1 MYEKKNEKKHS
12 FPFFLGKAAINKYNH
27 MQKAVLGVLGVLL
40 GHYLVQKHRN
50 SVRPR
55 LISTNNERVVIIGAS
70 SGIGRECALQYAKR
84 GATLILFARRESLL
98 AELQQE
104 CQAGGSASVDIVV
117 GDVTV
122 QEDLERLARTV
133 NGVDTVIYCAG
144 MISVRPFLDN
154 KQDSLM
160 DALQKITQTNYFSA
174 VLASRLFLPLLMES
188 SKSPNL
194 IIISSLAGKVG
205 APTRSLYAGA
215 KHAVQ
220 GFFDSLRVEV
230 APFNVHV
237 GLVCPGTVDTALR
250 QSAVDLNGGQD
261 EIAGSKK
268 NKLSPA
274 TVAARII
281 QASDAREREVY
292 LPLLMCYGAVFG
304 NVFAKPVVDWFAAR
318 KYKL

>member
-1 MYEKKNEKKHS
+1 
-12 FPFFLGKAAINKYNH
+12 
-27 MQKAVLGVLGVLL
+27 MQKVVLGALGVLL
-40 GHYLVQKHRN
+40 GHYLLQQHRQ
-50 SVRPR
+50 SARQRLVSPR
-55 LISTNNERVVIIGAS
+55 NERVVIIGAS

-84 GATLILFARRESLL
+84 GATLILFARREKLL
-98 AELQQE
+98 QQLQQE
-104 CQAGGSASVDIVV
+104 CQDAGSPSVNMVV

-122 QEDLERLARTV
+122 EEDLEKLSKSTR
-133 NGVDTVIYCAG
+133 GVDTVIYCAG

-154 KQDSLM
+154 KQDRLM

-174 VLASRLFLPLLMES
+174 VLTARLFLPLLMES
-188 SKSPNL
+188 SASPNL

-230 APFNVHV
+230 APLNVHV

-250 QSAVDLNGGQD
+250 QSAVDLNSEGHQE

-281 QASDAREREVY
+281 CASDAREREVY
-292 LPLLMCYGAVFG
+292 LPVLMCYGAVFG
-304 NVFAKPVVDWFAAR
+304 NVFAKPIVDWFAAK
-318 KYKL
+318 KYKV